1 MQNKII
7 RKVRLLG
14 DTLSVALLNQAEWL
28 SNRLHDY
35 ANRQRPALTARNGAV
50 TIAGATAQSLSEN
63 APGPGKY
70 NKYNRSALKRKKSE
84 TTAFT
89 NTASARKFGANKLE
103 ETSDMKNVVHYES
116 YLKTDAAA
124 TAEAFDANTP
134 QSAPKAGREERR
146 QQQDRR
152 NYSTKTMWLCLT
164 SPRRAHGRR
173 RSDRRFP
180 VQDVF
185 GEGAMILAAV
195 LMVLSLT
202 DAFLT
207 LNILA
212 RGGSEVNPVMN
223 YMLGFGTFAFVATK
237 MVMTAIPVAAL
248 TAAGNVKVFN
258 FIRVRTLTAVL
269 VGMYCALIVYE
280 LILLS
285 L

>member
-1 MQNKII
+1 MCI
-7 RKVRLLG
+7 RDREAY
-14 DTLSVALLNQAEWL
+14 DA
-28 SNRLHDY
+28 
-35 ANRQRPALTARNGAV
+35 
-50 TIAGATAQSLSEN
+50 
-63 APGPGKY
+63 
-70 NKYNRSALKRKKSE
+70 KSPP
-84 TTAFT
+84 
-89 NTASARKFGANKLE
+89 
-103 ETSDMKNVVHYES
+103 V
-116 YLKTDAAA
+116 
-124 TAEAFDANTP
+124 
-134 QSAPKAGREERR
+134 APKAAREERR

-185 GEGAMILAAV
+185 GEGALILAAV

-237 MVMTAIPVAAL
+237 MIMTAIPVAAL
-248 TAAGNVKVFN
+248 TAAGNVKVFK